1 MAPASPVLWS
11 GLTLVPGV
19 KVPGTVYDA
28 SPAQGAAGWV
38 VGRPSHYTR
47 AVSGSASSAPV
58 EQLGKR
64 PISPTSDLVSAV
76 SAATL
81 LSAALVGAA
90 LVAETR
96 LGIALLL
103 GLIYL
108 PIAIANLQLALVL
121 WFPLVFL
128 EGSSAFNL
136 AAKAGG
142 LLVVGV
148 WVFAISGLRDHAAEM
163 FRRTATVWL
172 SVCAL
177 LLWYS
182 LSVLWADDRGGVYA
196 DLWHW
201 YAVALLMLIVATT
214 VSSEEVVRLLLAAFV
229 VGAVLAV
236 SEGIVSGSLTTSAT
250 AIETATEG
258 RLEGGVGDPNF
269 LAAGLVPAIVL
280 ALCLRAAVGSF
291 SGRWLLLGA
300 ALMLSLG
307 LVASESRGG
316 IVAAIVA
323 LIAALVVF
331 KRRRAWVF
339 ASLTIVVGVAIA
351 WFSVSPTAWDR
362 VTDFDNG
369 GSGRSDLWTVA
380 WRMTEAN
387 PVEGVGLNNYPS
399 VADEYLRE
407 PGAVERA
414 DLIVDNPHV
423 VHNAYLQLLAET
435 GVIGLAIFLAV
446 ALGSLVASWRA
457 AELFYRAGD
466 LAMDTIARG
475 VIVATLGLLGAAF
488 FISNGVDKRL
498 WVLFGLGPALLALA
512 ARRRSG

>member
-1 MAPASPVLWS
+1 M
-11 GLTLVPGV
+11 
-19 KVPGTVYDA
+19 
-28 SPAQGAAGWV
+28 
-38 VGRPSHYTR
+38 
-47 AVSGSASSAPV
+47 
-58 EQLGKR
+58 
-64 PISPTSDLVSAV
+64 
-76 SAATL
+76 
-81 LSAALVGAA
+81 
-90 LVAETR
+90 
-96 LGIALLL
+96 
-103 GLIYL
+103 
-108 PIAIANLQLALVL
+108 
-121 WFPLVFL
+121 
-128 EGSSAFNL
+128 
-136 AAKAGG
+136 
-142 LLVVGV
+142 
-148 WVFAISGLRDHAAEM
+148 
-163 FRRTATVWL
+163 
-172 SVCAL
+172 
-177 LLWYS
+177 
-182 LSVLWADDRGGVYA
+182 
-196 DLWHW
+196 
-201 YAVALLMLIVATT
+201 
-214 VSSEEVVRLLLAAFV
+214 
-229 VGAVLAV
+229 
-236 SEGIVSGSLTTSAT
+236 
-250 AIETATEG
+250 
-258 RLEGGVGDPNF
+258 
-269 LAAGLVPAIVL
+269 
-280 ALCLRAAVGSF
+280 
-291 SGRWLLLGA
+291 
-300 ALMLSLG
+300 
-307 LVASESRGG
+307 
-316 IVAAIVA
+316 AAIVA